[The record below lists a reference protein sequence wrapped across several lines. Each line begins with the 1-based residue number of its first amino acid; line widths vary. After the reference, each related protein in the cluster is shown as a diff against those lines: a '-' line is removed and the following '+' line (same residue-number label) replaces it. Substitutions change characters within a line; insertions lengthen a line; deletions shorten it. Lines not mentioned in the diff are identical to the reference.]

1 MTATPAP
8 TAAPAPAASS
18 SGDRLLS
25 LDQFRGYTV
34 AGMFLVNYIGSF
46 AAIGAFLPTLKHF
59 HTHCSYAD
67 TIMPQFL
74 LAVGFGFRMSYLK
87 RREHQGMAQANWRV
101 VRRILGLLL
110 VAFFVHQ
117 LDGNYRTWEDLKALG
132 IGGFFTQSFQ
142 RQYFQTLGHIG
153 VTSLWV
159 IPVIGA
165 GAAVRLVYMVL
176 SGLLF
181 VYLSNSWYYEWEMTR
196 PGVDGGPLGF
206 LTWTSPL
213 ILGTFAYDIWKAG
226 VKMPVLRIFGIGCV
240 SMLIAYALSCLN
252 TFTFPNQLPADATFR
267 DRLAENPF
275 VRPIEPKDPSA
286 PVRES
291 YSFWKALTVSGPDIP
306 PTDGP
311 ALVHWVPPRNEA
323 YQKAIESGQ
332 LAPGSSKDQLPMETW
347 HDPSKR
353 YLNQWTMSQRAGSLS
368 YTLFGG
374 GFGMCLLALMM
385 IVCDR
390 WGVQIGLFR
399 TLGVNALIGYILHDM
414 VNSAVKPFVP
424 NDAPMWWVFAGFG
437 LSLGICYL
445 VLRTIEKQ
453 KIFFRL

>member
-1 MTATPAP
+1 MDIEDTMSSFPPPEATN
-8 TAAPAPAASS
+8 

-46 AAIGAFLPTLKHF
+46 AAIGAFLPTLKHW

-74 LAVGFGFRMSYLK
+74 LAVGFGFRMSFMK
-87 RREHQGMAQANWRV
+87 RIEKQGGGQAYWRV

-110 VAFFVHQ
+110 VAFFVHT
-117 LDGNYRTWEDLKALG
+117 LDGNYRTWDELTALG

-142 RQYFQTLGHIG
+142 REYFQTLAHIG

-159 IPVIGA
+159 VPVIGA
-165 GAAVRLVYMVL
+165 GAAIRLIYMIA

-181 VYLSNSWYYEWEMTR
+181 IYLSSSWYYDWEMTR
-196 PGVDGGPLGF
+196 PGIDGGPLGF

-213 ILGTFAYDIWKAG
+213 ILGTFAYDIWRGGQKFQ
-226 VKMPVLRIFGIGCV
+226 VIKVFGIGCV
-240 SMLIAYALSCLN
+240 AMLLAYAMSCVN
-252 TFTFPNQLPADATFR
+252 TFTFPNQLPADATLS

-275 VRPIEPKDPSA
+275 VRPMGPSDPNEPERK
-286 PVRES
+286 
-291 YSFWKALTVSGPDIP
+291 SFGFMEALTVKGDEIP
-306 PTDGP
+306 LPGGNP
-311 ALVHWVPPRNEA
+311 LVHWVPARNQAFEQA
-323 YQKAIESGQ
+323 VAKGELPTDAKKNQMPAESWRE
-332 LAPGSSKDQLPMETW
+332 PG
-347 HDPSKR
+347 KR
-353 YLNQWTMSQRAGSLS
+353 YLNMWTMSQRSGALP
-368 YTLFGG
+368 YPLFGG

-385 IVCDR
+385 VVCDR
-390 WGVQIGLFR
+390 WGLQIGVFR
-399 TLGVNALIGYILHDM
+399 TLGVNALIGYILHSM
-414 VNSAVKPFVP
+414 VNQAVKPFLP
-424 NDAPMWWVFAGFG
+424 NDSPMWYVFAGFAV
-437 LSLGICYL
+437 SFGICYL